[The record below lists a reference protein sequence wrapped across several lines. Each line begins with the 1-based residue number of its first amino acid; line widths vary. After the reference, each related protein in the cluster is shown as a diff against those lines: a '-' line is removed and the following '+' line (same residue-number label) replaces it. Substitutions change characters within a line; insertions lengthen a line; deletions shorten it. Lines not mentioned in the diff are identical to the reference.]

1 MTVSRSLSKV
11 KFIIKVHRHRMKK
24 CSQLVE
30 SESEVKGKPVTE
42 PWLKNIIII
51 IIVIIIII
59 IKFV

>member
-1 MTVSRSLSKV
+1 
-11 KFIIKVHRHRMKK
+11 MKK